1 MYIYVKNFSVQKKY
15 AKMYN
20 TYLWE
25 EIMKNFSNILSIAL
39 SLIIITAGFSCAE
52 TTKFTPLNFDES
64 NAIKAPATTTSKTV
78 SGVQA
83 KSTDLLDP
91 NQVTGGTKMQDAIL
105 QIDNAQVEVRNN
117 LLNYKNKYSEV
128 DARYQAVKEE
138 RKAAK
143 KQVKQAEKKI
153 KNLDRAKE
161 KIRKN
166 FERRANI

>member
-1 MYIYVKNFSVQKKY
+1 MYIYVKNFSARKKY
-15 AKMYN
+15 ATMSVY
-20 TYLWE
+20 TVLE
-25 EIMKNFSNILSIAL
+25 EEMKKISQIFAIGL
-39 SLIIITAGFSCAE
+39 SLIIITAGFACAE

-105 QIDNAQVEVRNN
+105 QIDNAQIEVRNN

-128 DARYQAVKEE
+128 DARYKAVKEE

-153 KNLDRAKE
+153 KNLDKAKE